1 MGKIVLVVGGARSG
15 KSSFA
20 ERYVASKGKKIAYI
34 ATAQVYDEEMEYRV
48 KLHKTRRPSAWKT
61 YESPYRAERAIVEA
75 AKEHDMILFD
85 CITLYLSNLL
95 CKENAAI
102 DLAKDSKEV
111 FAAFQQIVQAAKD
124 ANCTIVFVSNEVG
137 AGIVPENALARE
149 YRDLAGLVNQMI
161 AREAEDVFL
170 VTCGIPVNIKKIAEN
185 LGE

>member
-20 ERYVASKGKKIAYI
+20 ESYVASKGKKIAYI
-34 ATAQVYDEEMEYRV
+34 ATAQVYDKEMEYRV
-48 KLHKTRRPSAWKT
+48 KLHKTRRPSDWKT
-61 YESPYRAERAIVEA
+61 YEFPYHAEQAIAEA

-102 DLAKDSKEV
+102 DLDKDSTEV
-111 FAAFQQIVQAAKD
+111 FAAFQQIVRAAKEAD
-124 ANCTIVFVSNEVG
+124 CTLVFVSNEVG

-161 AREAEDVFL
+161 AREAEEVFL